1 MGCRLHSHKKHE
13 IVYSENA
20 RFNWASNYINP
31 IIECLADGDF
41 WADSDFIESANNL
54 EASRENLLKNIEHI
68 ITPNPNWEMQE
79 ELDELITNMEND
91 EECDIDRQYLYKH
104 LKALIEE
111 ADERNCYVYFSW
123 F

>member
-1 MGCRLHSHKKHE
+1 MGHRLHSHKKHE
-13 IVYSENA
+13 IVYSVNA

-41 WADSDFIESANNL
+41 WADSDFTESANNL
-54 EASRENLLKNIEHI
+54 EASRENLLKNVEYI

-79 ELDELITNMEND
+79 ELDEIITKMEND
-91 EECDIDRQYLYKH
+91 KECDIDRQYLYKH